1 MPRQTPLQREGKEQH
16 LLDAAYKLFLGKG
29 VLKTSIDEIVW
40 EADVAKGTFYLY
52 FRNKEDLLQKLVEK
66 ISTRILSEAYHAMR
80 QHSSTDF
87 AENVVTMV
95 DYIVEYFKYNK
106 LQLQLLE
113 RNFSWPM
120 VRQAFSDQ
128 SDPLWKNLAQDL
140 AQSPLAQR
148 YSEDEL
154 FKLMFVLVEMCGS
167 VCYSSIIEGKPD
179 TIDHMKPTLYRIIRQ
194 SLS

>member
-1 MPRQTPLQREGKEQH
+1 MPRQSPTQREGKEQH

-29 VLKTSIDEIVW
+29 VFKTSIDEIVR

-52 FRNKEDLLQKLVEK
+52 FRNKEDLLQKLVDK
-66 ISTRILSEAYHAMR
+66 ISNRILSDAYQYTQ
-80 QHSSTDF
+80 QHLSPDF
-87 AENVVTMV
+87 VENVVTMV

-120 VRQAFSDQ
+120 VQQALSRQT
-128 SDPLWKNLAQDL
+128 DPLWRSLAQDL
-140 AQSPLAQR
+140 SKSPLAQR
-148 YSEDEL
+148 YTEDEL
-154 FKLMFVLVEMCGS
+154 FKLIFVLVEMCGS
-167 VCYSSIIEGKPD
+167 TCYSSIIEGKPD
-179 TIDHMKPTLYRIIRQ
+179 TIDNMKPVLYRIIRQ